1 MSLEEDNEK
10 SKLALYRSE
19 IHLGGFLDADLNG
32 FPDKEFNEVINDIR
46 KQVIDS
52 PFSELKLP
60 ADMSIDYIGSCVVS
74 DLHYKLCNDV
84 KVPYKWVRNLLTL
97 DFVIK
102 SDLVPKIHWFNLA
115 LNLGNFELAKTLFN
129 DTYYLYDTNVTALT
143 KFEFLQTCRDRTNEE
158 WLVWAAQNG
167 HLAIVEK
174 LIERGVN
181 INIDDHSD
189 NDYATALQYAAGN
202 GHASVVQLMIDNG
215 ADIHSSSEFAFR
227 KAAQYGHLP
236 VVEVLFK
243 HGANIRALNDA
254 ALDFAAE
261 NGHLHVVQFLIK
273 NGVDIRSIDRHA
285 LQSAAAKGHLHVME
299 FLIKHGANVHAE
311 DDSVLTI
318 PAKKG
323 HLDVVMYLTDNFT
336 FHVNTLKSI
345 KSKNVEIRKI
355 IDRLIEQP

>member
-1 MSLEEDNEK
+1 MSLEEDDEK
-10 SKLALYRSE
+10 SKLTLYRSE
-19 IHLGGFLDADLNG
+19 IHLGGFLDVDLNG
-32 FPDKEFNEVINDIR
+32 FLDKEFNEVINDIR

-60 ADMSIDYIGSCVVS
+60 IDITIDYIGSCVVS
-74 DLHYKLCNDV
+74 DLHYKLRNAV
-84 KVPYKWVRNLLTL
+84 KVPYKWVRSLLTL

-102 SDLVPKIHWFNLA
+102 LDLVPKIHWFNLA

-129 DTYYLYDTNVTALT
+129 DTYYLYDTNVHMLT
-143 KFEFLQTCRDRTNEE
+143 KFEFLQTRRDRTNEE

-181 INIDDHSD
+181 INVNDFSD

-215 ADIHSSSEFAFR
+215 ADIHSDSEFAVR

-243 HGANIRALNDA
+243 YGADIRALNDA
-254 ALDFAAE
+254 ALEFAAE
-261 NGHLHVVQFLIK
+261 NGHLHVVEFLIK
-273 NGVDIRSIDRHA
+273 NGVDIQSIDNRG
-285 LQSAAAKGHLHVME
+285 LQSTAAEGRLRVVE
-299 FLIKHGANVHAE
+299 FLIEHGADVHTE
-311 DDSVLTI
+311 DDSALKMAAI
-318 PAKKG
+318 KG
-323 HLDVVMYLTDNFT
+323 HLDVVKYLTDNFI
-336 FHVNTLKSI
+336 FHINTLKSI

-355 IDRLIEQP
+355 IDRLIEQS